1 MKISVWEDNRLR
13 NVTIEEFE
21 ASHMKRLWFDV
32 TDPSV
37 EDLERVAEALSAPR
51 NALLGKLSSNYP
63 HVDSY
68 PEYTKIFAWY
78 LNTNSSGKDLTSD
91 MGPVIVFTNGQSVVS
106 ISQTWTQTS
115 KAISRAY
122 ESPRYA
128 QISHTAR
135 VAYLA
140 LDHVLES
147 CEHFVDSFE
156 SQAEKLEDQN
166 PPWPRAAYM
175 EAFIIQRESSSLLR
189 QVHHLKR
196 LAEALTDDHTELGI
210 NEIEKRLFDLIQE
223 RATGAEEM
231 TGITHETMQDLIG
244 MHMDTLSHDMNK
256 TMRLIA
262 ALTVIIGVPSLIST
276 LLGVNLAGTSSG
288 AFPLVE
294 ITASGV
300 SMALLG
306 IFFYVKGWLKL
317 N

>member
-1 MKISVWEDNRLR
+1 MKISVWEDSRLR
-13 NVTIEEFE
+13 DAALEEL
-21 ASHMKRLWFDV
+21 AAGHRKKLWFDV

-37 EDLERVAEALSAPR
+37 EDLEKVAGALKVPR
-51 NALLGKLSSNYP
+51 NALLGKLRSNYP

-78 LNTNSSGKDLTSD
+78 LNTAGSGKDLSSD
-91 MGPVIVFTNGQSVVS
+91 MGPIIVFTNGNVALS
-106 ISQTWTQTS
+106 ISQAWTQTR
-115 KAISRAY
+115 RAVSLGY

-147 CEHFVDSFE
+147 YEHFVNIFE
-156 SQAEKLEDQN
+156 SQAEGLEDQS

-175 EAFIIQRESSSLLR
+175 EAFEIQRESSSLLR
-189 QVHHLKR
+189 QLRHLKR

-210 NEIEKRLFDLIQE
+210 SEEEKRFFDIVQE
-223 RATGAEEM
+223 RATGAEE
-231 TGITHETMQDLIG
+231 TTEVTHETMQDLIG
-244 MHMDTLSHDMNK
+244 MHMDTMSHDMNK

-262 ALTVIIGVPSLIST
+262 ALTVIIGVPSLISNF
-276 LLGVNLAGTSSG
+276 LGVNLTGASSG
-288 AFPLVE
+288 VFPLAE
-294 ITASGV
+294 IAVSAI

-306 IFFYVKGWLKL
+306 VFFYVRGWLRL
-317 N
+317 D

>member
-1 MKISVWEDNRLR
+1 MKISVWEDKRLR
-13 NVTIEEFE
+13 DATIEEFG
-21 ASHMKRLWFDV
+21 ANHRKKLWFDV

-37 EDLERVAEALSAPR
+37 EDMERVAEALKVPR

-78 LNTNSSGKDLTSD
+78 LNTKGSGKDLSSD
-91 MGPVIVFTNGQSVVS
+91 MGPVIVFTNGYSVVS
-106 ISQTWTQTS
+106 MSQTWTETS
-115 KAISRAY
+115 QAISRGY

-140 LDHVLES
+140 LDHVFES
-147 CEHFVDSFE
+147 YEYFVNSFE
-156 SQAEKLEDQN
+156 SQAEKLEDQD

-175 EAFIIQRESSSLLR
+175 EAFLIQRESSSLLR
-189 QVHHLKR
+189 QLRHLKR

-210 NEIEKRLFDLIQE
+210 NEVEKRLFDLIKE

-231 TGITHETMQDLIG
+231 TEITHETMQGLIG
-244 MHMDTLSHDMNK
+244 MHMDTMSHDMNK

-276 LLGVNLAGTSSG
+276 LLGVNLTGASSG
-288 AFPLVE
+288 AFPLLE
-294 ITASGV
+294 ITASGI

-306 IFFYVKGWLKL
+306 LFFYVRGWLKL
-317 N
+317 D

>member
-1 MKISVWEDNRLR
+1 MKISVWEDRR
-13 NVTIEEFE
+13 FKDATIDDLG
-21 ASHMKRLWFDV
+21 ASYNKRLWFDV
-32 TDPSV
+32 TDPNV
-37 EDLERVAEALSAPR
+37 EDLEIVAEALRVPR

-68 PEYTKIFAWY
+68 SEYTKIFAWY
-78 LNTNSSGKDLTSD
+78 LNTKGSGKDLTED
-91 MGPVIVFTNGQSVVS
+91 MGPLIVFTNGYCVVS

-115 KAISRAY
+115 QAISLEY
-122 ESPRYA
+122 ESPRYD
-128 QISHTAR
+128 QISNTAR

-147 CEHFVDSFE
+147 YEYFVNSYE
-156 SQAEKLEDQN
+156 SQVERLEDQN

-175 EAFIIQRESSSLLR
+175 EAFVIQRESSSLLR
-189 QVHHLKR
+189 QLRHLRK

-210 NEIEKRLFDLIQE
+210 SEIEKRLFDLIQE

-231 TGITHETMQDLIG
+231 TEITHETMQDLIG
-244 MHMDTLSHDMNK
+244 MHMDTLSLDMNK

-262 ALTVIIGVPSLIST
+262 ALTVMIGVPSLIST
-276 LLGVNLAGTSSG
+276 LLGVNLTGASSG

-294 ITASGV
+294 IAASGV

-306 IFFYVKGWLKL
+306 VFFYVKGWLRL
-317 N
+317 D